1 MAMTLR
7 RRLIDWG
14 LAAVFLVL
22 PALVLRASLR
32 QPDELTAVDQAVL
45 RVSAPLQAGVSWN
58 SDGG

>member
-32 QPDELTAVDQAVL
+32 KPDELTAVDEAVL
-45 RVSAPLQAGVSWN
+45 RVSAPLQAGVS
-58 SDGG
+58 